1 MNVVRC
7 SINETIKLFV
17 AIGLPLEFVLHIL
30 KILGRA
36 GCIGVD
42 FEWKQRL
49 NDFAEFVGSMNV
61 FRTSHQLTCFLLSIK
76 SFFSL
81 ADSFILFS

>member
-1 MNVVRC
+1 VNVVRC

-49 NDFAEFVGSMNV
+49 IDFVCRICRLNE
-61 FRTSHQLTCFLLSIK
+61 CI
-76 SFFSL
+76 
-81 ADSFILFS
+81 